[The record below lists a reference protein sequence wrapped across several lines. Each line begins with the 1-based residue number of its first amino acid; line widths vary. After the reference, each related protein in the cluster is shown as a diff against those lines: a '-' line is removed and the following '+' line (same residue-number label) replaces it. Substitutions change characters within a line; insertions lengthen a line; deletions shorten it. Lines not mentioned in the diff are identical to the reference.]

1 MTLFL
6 EMSEK
11 NSVREAVIVNK
22 WIFRCVNVYTD
33 VVNETFQKKKKKTRR
48 LLTADS
54 FAYVC

>member
-33 VVNETFQKKKKKTRR
+33 VVSETFQKKKK
-48 LLTADS
+48 S
-54 FAYVC
+54 PEGC